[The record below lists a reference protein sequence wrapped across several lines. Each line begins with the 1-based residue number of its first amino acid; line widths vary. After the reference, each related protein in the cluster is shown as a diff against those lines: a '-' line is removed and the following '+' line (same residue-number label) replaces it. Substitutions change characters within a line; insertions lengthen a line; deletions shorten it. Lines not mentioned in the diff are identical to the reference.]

1 MFDLYNLRINLLR
14 LFLTLII
21 IIFTLILF
29 GISPF
34 QVFESIIYGS
44 LGSLPKLIRTLIVWT
59 PISLA
64 SLALIYTFSA
74 GMWNIGIEGQIIMGA
89 VGSTLVARSFLGDDF
104 ISPYLQIILAII
116 FGGLWGLISAILK
129 VKGNVH
135 EIFSGLGLDFVAS
148 GIVIYLIIGPWKRA
162 GIASTGGTDIFD
174 KSSWVPTIGGSNFP
188 LFLLI
193 IILFLYI
200 SSALLIKY
208 SSIGIRLKATGINIF
223 ATERFYFTSD
233 KYIILSYLLAGGIA
247 GIAGFSQSS
256 AAYHKLVPSI
266 SGGFGFLS
274 ILIVLICSRNIYFS
288 FIVSFLF
295 SALIVGG
302 SQLQIRMGLDHSII
316 GIIQATFVL
325 SWLVLQKLELE
336 KIITKQITKVFTR

>member
-1 MFDLYNLRINLLR
+1 M
-14 LFLTLII
+14 
-21 IIFTLILF
+21 
-29 GISPF
+29 
-34 QVFESIIYGS
+34 
-44 LGSLPKLIRTLIVWT
+44 
-59 PISLA
+59 
-64 SLALIYTFSA
+64 
-74 GMWNIGIEGQIIMGA
+74 
-89 VGSTLVARSFLGDDF
+89 
-104 ISPYLQIILAII
+104 
-116 FGGLWGLISAILK
+116 
-129 VKGNVH
+129 
-135 EIFSGLGLDFVAS
+135 
-148 GIVIYLIIGPWKRA
+148 
-162 GIASTGGTDIFD
+162 
-174 KSSWVPTIGGSNFP
+174 
-188 LFLLI
+188 
-193 IILFLYI
+193 
-200 SSALLIKY
+200 IKY

>member
-1 MFDLYNLRINLLR
+1 MTYSNTLHGYWFLGITVALLVVNHFIPVGGAYTNLIC
-14 LFLTLII
+14 LFLILTIGISHGSLDNLKGNKILKLYKI
-21 IIFTLILF
+21 KNQVVFYLVYIVIALLLTILWLLVPSFTL
-29 GISPF
+29 
-34 QVFESIIYGS
+34 V
-44 LGSLPKLIRTLIVWT
+44 
-59 PISLA
+59 
-64 SLALIYTFSA
+64 
-74 GMWNIGIEGQIIMGA
+74 
-89 VGSTLVARSFLGDDF
+89 
-104 ISPYLQIILAII
+104 I
-116 FGGLWGLISAILK
+116 F
-129 VKGNVH
+129 
-135 EIFSGLGLDFVAS
+135 
-148 GIVIYLIIGPWKRA
+148 LIIGPWKRE

-174 KSSWVPTIGGSNFP
+174 KASWVPTIGNSNFP
-188 LFLLI
+188 LFLLVV
-193 IILFLYI
+193 ILLLYLI
-200 SSALLIKY
+200 SALVIKY
-208 SSIGIRLKATGINIF
+208 SSLGIRLKATGINIF

-233 KYIILSYLLAGGIA
+233 KYIIFSYLIAGGIA

-295 SALIVGG
+295 AALIVGG

-336 KIITKQITKVFTR
+336 KLISQKITKVFVK